1 MTADIVNL
9 RVHRKRKVR
18 NDKEAAAQQNR
29 LVFGQPKSQRDLAKK
44 RKVLDLKNL
53 DGHKRDP

>member
-1 MTADIVNL
+1 MMADIVNL
-9 RVHRKRKVR
+9 RLHRKRKAR
-18 NDKEAAAQQNR
+18 NDKETKAKQNR

-44 RKVLDLKNL
+44 RKGLDLKNL